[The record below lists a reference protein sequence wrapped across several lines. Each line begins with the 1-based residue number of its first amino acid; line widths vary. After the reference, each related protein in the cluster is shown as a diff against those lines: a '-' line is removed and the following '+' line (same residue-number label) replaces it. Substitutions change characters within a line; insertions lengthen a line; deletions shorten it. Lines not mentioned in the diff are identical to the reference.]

1 MCSKKY
7 VVHVQVFVMHL
18 LAGELAKHRSYVAG
32 ILSHLLLDGLLH
44 SRGDA
49 T

>member
-1 MCSKKY
+1 MG
-7 VVHVQVFVMHL
+7 VVSVVCACVVGHL
-18 LAGELAKHRSYVAG
+18 LAGELAEHRGNVAG
-32 ILSHLLLDGLLH
+32 ILSHLLLNGLLH